1 LKKYLGL
8 TDEEIVENEA
18 KWLEENPEA
27 GEGLTPPGDAAMAAG
42 DLTGLGVQRPTEDDF
57 GQVDQLGQEGQAELG
72 AEATGQA
79 SPLGGAQAP
88 APGGAPPAPG
98 AVR

>member
-1 LKKYLGL
+1 MP
-8 TDEEIVENEA
+8 N
-18 KWLEENPEA
+18 
-27 GEGLTPPGDAAMAAG
+27 MAAG

-57 GQVDQLGQEGQAELG
+57 GQVDQLGQEVQAEPG

-79 SPLGGAQAP
+79 SPLGGAP
-88 APGGAPPAPG
+88 APTLGGTPPAPG

>member
-1 LKKYLGL
+1 M
-8 TDEEIVENEA
+8 
-18 KWLEENPEA
+18 NP
-27 GEGLTPPGDAAMAAG
+27 GMPNMAAG

-57 GQVDQLGQEGQAELG
+57 GQVDQLGQEPQVPGDEASGQS
-72 AEATGQA
+72 
-79 SPLGGAQAP
+79 SPLGGAPAP